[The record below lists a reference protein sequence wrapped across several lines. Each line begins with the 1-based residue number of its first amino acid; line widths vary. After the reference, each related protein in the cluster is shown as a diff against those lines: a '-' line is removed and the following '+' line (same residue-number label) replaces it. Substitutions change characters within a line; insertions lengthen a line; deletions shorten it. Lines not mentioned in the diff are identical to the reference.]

1 MIAPDG
7 IVHVVTRCHCLVHL
21 NIDSG
26 SNIKF
31 SRAQLQAMIDGCPL
45 LESLATDVAQRDR
58 EHDRHLQGVADP
70 VELEGLQMGKRCRL
84 NERIEETTAGFDE
97 RAWFDRPQLA
107 WKQLSQHMA
116 RAEPAA
122 LVGGHDHADD
132 LNLTAQDGWHNQ

>member
-1 MIAPDG
+1 MRRIAKELGED
-7 IVHVVTRCHCLVHL
+7 LS
-21 NIDSG
+21 DDE
-26 SNIKF
+26 
-31 SRAQLQAMIDGCPL
+31 LQAMIDGCPL

-58 EHDRHLQGVADP
+58 EPDRHLQGVADP

-84 NERIEETTAGFDE
+84 NERIEETTAGFAE